1 MPLVRGEPDDDPEH
15 PAGRIRNTKKHL
27 MSAALIMSF
36 YLITTSLVT
45 VVLIPA
51 KQFAAGGSANGR
63 ALAYLAH
70 EHLSSAFGT
79 VYDLSTIVI
88 LAFAGASALAGL
100 LNVVPRHLPRYI
112 SRSSRRKC
120 LR

>member
-15 PAGRIRNTKKHL
+15 PAGRIRNTNELL

-36 YLITTSLVT
+36 YLITTSFVT

-70 EHLSSAFGT
+70 EHLGSAFGT
-79 VYDLSTIVI
+79 VYDLHYRD
-88 LAFAGASALAGL
+88 LGLRRRFGAGRALERSPQ
-100 LNVVPRHLPRYI
+100 VPAPIWHGARVG
-112 SRSSRRKC
+112 
-120 LR
+120 

>member
-1 MPLVRGEPDDDPEH
+1 MP
-15 PAGRIRNTKKHL
+15 
-27 MSAALIMSF
+27 AALIMSF
-36 YLITTSLVT
+36 YLIITSFVT

-70 EHLSSAFGT
+70 EHLGSAFGT